1 VIPHPPK
8 KKTAAPFPTREQIIE
23 FLKENPD
30 AGRRQIVRAFNIT
43 GDERIQLKILLKQMD
58 RDGQIEGG
66 LSRTEPLAAV
76 AVIQVR
82 SLTLDG
88 EPIAEPVGWSRN
100 EPPPKIF
107 IADNGKIGAVGLG
120 DRILAKLE
128 REGRDYLAFPI
139 RRLTFSPQT
148 VVGVFEKTPTGGFI
162 KPADKRDRE
171 EYRVARADVGDARSG
186 ELVKAELIP
195 QRGTGEKRVQITE
208 RLGIF
213 GEPRTFSLAA
223 IAAADI
229 PLDQPEGAQKEAEAA
244 KPETLGDRA
253 DLRTIPLVT
262 IDGSDA
268 RDFDDAVFAEA
279 DTDPDNKGGWHLL
292 VAIADVSHYVLP
304 GSALDVSARDRGNSV
319 YFPDRVVP
327 MLPEALSN
335 DLCSLRP
342 HEDRACLAVHIWIDA
357 KGRKLSHRFVRGLMR
372 STARLT
378 YEQVQAAMDGHAEE
392 LTAPLLE
399 PVIQPLYG
407 AFKALLAARNER
419 GTLDLD
425 LPERVVSVDQETGA
439 VLSISPRA
447 RLDSHKLIEEFMVL
461 ANVCAAES
469 LEQAQQPCVYRIH
482 DQPSMEKLTALRD
495 FLKTLELPLAKGQ
508 VLMPKH
514 FSALL
519 DKAANTPYTQMV
531 SQMVLRSQ
539 AQACYSVENIG
550 HFGLALRRYAHFT
563 SPIRRYAD
571 LLVHRAL
578 IRGLH
583 LPGQGALPEGQDAEA
598 LEKICDHITMTE
610 RRAAA
615 AEREVQDRYT
625 AAYLAGRQGE
635 IFPGRITGVT
645 RFGLFVQLQETG
657 ADGLIP
663 IRTLPSDFYHHDEKA
678 HALVGDR
685 THRIFRLGETLSVQL
700 VDADLVTGGVVLA
713 LVEGEGPAEGQPL
726 PGSPARKPA
735 RGRPPGLKP
744 AAARPARRGG
754 APETRKKRR
763 T

>member
-1 VIPHPPK
+1 VIPQLPK
-8 KKTAAPFPTREQIIE
+8 KKPAVPFPTREQVIE

-30 AGRRQIVRAFNIT
+30 AGRRQIARAFNIV

-120 DRILAKLE
+120 DRLLAKLE

-195 QRGTGEKRVQITE
+195 QRGTGEKRVQITQ

-213 GEPRTFSLAA
+213 GEPRTFSMAA

-229 PLDQPEGAQKEAEAA
+229 PLEHPEDAQKEAEAA
-244 KPETLGDRA
+244 TAETLGDRA
-253 DLRTIPLVT
+253 DLRAIPLIT

-268 RDFDDAVFAEA
+268 RDFDDAVFAEP
-279 DTDPDNKGGWHLL
+279 DTDADNQGGWHVL

-304 GSALDVSARDRGNSV
+304 GSALDSSARDRGNSV

-342 HEDRACLAVHIWIDA
+342 NADRACLAVHIWIDA

-378 YEQVQAAMDGHAEE
+378 YEQVQAAMDGHLEE

-407 AFKALLAARNER
+407 AFKALLSARNER

-425 LPERVVSVDQETGA
+425 IPERVVSVDPETGA
-439 VLSISPRA
+439 VLSIAPRA
-447 RLDSHKLIEEFMVL
+447 RLESHKLIEEFMVM

-482 DQPSMEKLTALRD
+482 DQPSIEKLTALRD

-519 DKAANTPYTQMV
+519 DKAADTPYTQMV

-583 LPGQGALPEGQDAEA
+583 LPGRGALPEGQDAEA
-598 LEKICDHITMTE
+598 LEKICGHIILTE

-625 AAYLAGRQGE
+625 AAFLAGRQGE

-645 RFGLFVQLQETG
+645 RFGLFVQLHETG

-678 HALVGDR
+678 HALIGDR
-685 THRIFRLGETLSVQL
+685 HHRVFRLGETLSVQL
-700 VDADLVTGGVVLA
+700 VEADLVTGGVVLA
-713 LVEGEGPAEGQPL
+713 LVEGEGAAEGQPAPSGPL
-726 PGSPARKPA
+726 RKPA
-735 RGRPPGLKP
+735 RGGKPGLKP
-744 AAARPARRGG
+744 AGARPARRGG

>member
-1 VIPHPPK
+1 
-8 KKTAAPFPTREQIIE
+8 
-23 FLKENPD
+23 
-30 AGRRQIVRAFNIT
+30 
-43 GDERIQLKILLKQMD
+43 
-58 RDGQIEGG
+58 
-66 LSRTEPLAAV
+66 
-76 AVIQVR
+76 
-82 SLTLDG
+82 
-88 EPIAEPVGWSRN
+88 
-100 EPPPKIF
+100 
-107 IADNGKIGAVGLG
+107 
-120 DRILAKLE
+120 
-128 REGRDYLAFPI
+128 
-139 RRLTFSPQT
+139 
-148 VVGVFEKTPTGGFI
+148 
-162 KPADKRDRE
+162 
-171 EYRVARADVGDARSG
+171 
-186 ELVKAELIP
+186 
-195 QRGTGEKRVQITE
+195 
-208 RLGIF
+208 
-213 GEPRTFSLAA
+213 
-223 IAAADI
+223 
-229 PLDQPEGAQKEAEAA
+229 
-244 KPETLGDRA
+244 
-253 DLRTIPLVT
+253 
-262 IDGSDA
+262 
-268 RDFDDAVFAEA
+268 
-279 DTDPDNKGGWHLL
+279 
-292 VAIADVSHYVLP
+292 
-304 GSALDVSARDRGNSV
+304 
-319 YFPDRVVP
+319 

-342 HEDRACLAVHIWIDA
+342 NEDRACLAVHIWIDA

-378 YEQVQAAMDGHAEE
+378 YEQVQAAMDGHLEE

-425 LPERVVSVDQETGA
+425 IPERVVSVDQDTGA

-583 LPGQGALPEGQDAEA
+583 LPGRGALPEGQDAEA
-598 LEKICDHITMTE
+598 LEKICDHITLTE

-645 RFGLFVQLQETG
+645 RFGLFVQLLETG

-678 HALVGDR
+678 HALIGDR
-685 THRIFRLGETLSVQL
+685 NHRVFRLGETLSVQL

-713 LVEGEGPAEGQPL
+713 LVEGEGVADGQATPAGPL
-726 PGSPARKPA
+726 RKPA
-735 RGRPPGLKP
+735 RGGKPGLKP

>member
-1 VIPHPPK
+1 MIPHPPK
-8 KKTAAPFPTREQIIE
+8 KKIAAPFPTREQVIE

-30 AGRRQIVRAFNIT
+30 AGRRQIARAFNIT
-43 GDERIQLKILLKQMD
+43 GDDRIQLKILLKQMD

-120 DRILAKLE
+120 DRLLAKLE

-229 PLDQPEGAQKEAEAA
+229 PLDQPEDAQKEAEAA
-244 KPETLGDRA
+244 TPETLGDRA
-253 DLRTIPLVT
+253 DLRATPLVT

-279 DTDPDNKGGWHLL
+279 DTDPDNQGGWHLL

-304 GSALDVSARDRGNSV
+304 GSALDISARDRGNSV

-342 HEDRACLAVHIWIDA
+342 NEDRACLAVHIWIDA
-357 KGRKLSHRFVRGLMR
+357 KGRKLSHRFVRGLMC
-372 STARLT
+372 SKARLT
-378 YEQVQAAMDGHAEE
+378 YEQVQAAMDGHLEE
-392 LTAPLLE
+392 LTAPLLV

-407 AFKALLAARNER
+407 AFKALLSARNER

-425 LPERVVSVDQETGA
+425 IPERVVSVDQQTGA

-447 RLDSHKLIEEFMVL
+447 RLDSHKLIEEFMGL
-461 ANVCAAES
+461 SHPRSAFDRKADGAARFP
-469 LEQAQQPCVYRIH
+469 QDPGTAAGQR
-482 DQPSMEKLTALRD
+482 PSA
-495 FLKTLELPLAKGQ
+495 
-508 VLMPKH
+508 
-514 FSALL
+514 
-519 DKAANTPYTQMV
+519 
-531 SQMVLRSQ
+531 
-539 AQACYSVENIG
+539 
-550 HFGLALRRYAHFT
+550 
-563 SPIRRYAD
+563 
-571 LLVHRAL
+571 
-578 IRGLH
+578 
-583 LPGQGALPEGQDAEA
+583 DAEA
-598 LEKICDHITMTE
+598 
-610 RRAAA
+610 
-615 AEREVQDRYT
+615 
-625 AAYLAGRQGE
+625 
-635 IFPGRITGVT
+635 F
-645 RFGLFVQLQETG
+645 FG
-657 ADGLIP
+657 
-663 IRTLPSDFYHHDEKA
+663 S
-678 HALVGDR
+678 
-685 THRIFRLGETLSVQL
+685 
-700 VDADLVTGGVVLA
+700 
-713 LVEGEGPAEGQPL
+713 
-726 PGSPARKPA
+726 AR
-735 RGRPPGLKP
+735 
-744 AAARPARRGG
+744 
-754 APETRKKRR
+754 
-763 T
+763 